1 MIIETKIPKQITTL
15 NNIPSCHRTD
25 DLSNISEIYRKQ
37 VNICIWQRILGR
49 ELTSSSEYIL
59 DSNPN
64 IEFSE
69 VLDTKNVVKSLK
81 SFFGTSE
88 KMLPFFKDVCNLV
101 DTFSGLFH
109 QEKVWLR
116 LDGIDYPM
124 CPRFHTDRL
133 KCRLVTT
140 YVGPST
146 EWIPHHLVNANKLG
160 HGNEGKHDSESGLY
174 QSENNIQQLDTG
186 HVALLKGE
194 SWEGNE
200 HAGIVHRSPNSG
212 GSYKRL
218 YLTIDF
224 LETYLSIFGNSF
236 GLKKT

>member
-88 KMLPFFKDVCNLV
+88 KMLPFLK
-101 DTFSGLFH
+101 TSAI
-109 QEKVWLR
+109 WLIHF
-116 LDGIDYPM
+116 LD
-124 CPRFHTDRL
+124 C
-133 KCRLVTT
+133 
-140 YVGPST
+140 
-146 EWIPHHLVNANKLG
+146 
-160 HGNEGKHDSESGLY
+160 
-174 QSENNIQQLDTG
+174 
-186 HVALLKGE
+186 
-194 SWEGNE
+194 
-200 HAGIVHRSPNSG
+200 
-212 GSYKRL
+212 
-218 YLTIDF
+218 
-224 LETYLSIFGNSF
+224 SIKKKFG
-236 GLKKT
+236 